1 MAAAAPSLAALPEAC
16 LLQVAATLPSRDLAA
31 LALAARRFGA
41 RRPAASSGGA
51 PAEPLALAEEAA
63 RLRLLAEPADRRA
76 QLPRDGVPPQPWP
89 ALLRERERLDAPL
102 RFTRIGPRVALR
114 EGASVAT
121 RGGVTCH
128 AGHRAALCGGRRLRA
143 GRHYAELTLVDGKTE
158 LFGLCPAAF
167 DAATGE
173 AAHSQGGVWLYHPRS
188 GKFVHGRGAFPNV
201 VGGWERPR
209 GDLSWCALSD
219 GPARAKDGD
228 VIGLLADFAAESLTV
243 FVNGQR
249 QGEFHAGSL
258 AARKGVG
265 SEEAV
270 WVVDLGQQ
278 PGVFT
283 DCVQI
288 APDAA
293 PPEDAEGN
301 TEGNAESNTAS
312 GGAAAGAGAAGGE

>member
-76 QLPRDGVPPQPWP
+76 QLPRDGAPPQPWP
-89 ALLRERERLDAPL
+89 ALLREREWLDAPL
-102 RFTRIGPRVALR
+102 RFTRLGPRVALR

-167 DAATGE
+167 EPATGE
-173 AAHSQGGVWLYHPRS
+173 AALPLARPARLPLAGPAPRRRHP
-188 GKFVHGRGAFPNV
+188 GARQRRPPI
-201 VGGWERPR
+201 RRLRQQPQPR
-209 GDLSWCALSD
+209 GRL
-219 GPARAKDGD
+219 R
-228 VIGLLADFAAESLTV
+228 
-243 FVNGQR
+243 QR
-249 QGEFHAGSL
+249 QRLRG
-258 AARKGVG
+258 R
-265 SEEAV
+265 
-270 WVVDLGQQ
+270 
-278 PGVFT
+278 
-283 DCVQI
+283 
-288 APDAA
+288 
-293 PPEDAEGN
+293 
-301 TEGNAESNTAS
+301 
-312 GGAAAGAGAAGGE
+312 AAG